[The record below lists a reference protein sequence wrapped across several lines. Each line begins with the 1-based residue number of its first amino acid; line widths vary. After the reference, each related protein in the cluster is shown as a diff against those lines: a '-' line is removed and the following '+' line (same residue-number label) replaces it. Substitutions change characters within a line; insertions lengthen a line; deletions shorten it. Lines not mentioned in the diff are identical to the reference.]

1 MYQWPLYQ
9 YLAIVQLFFLF
20 YFFIMMKVH
29 EMHDVLVTAALN
41 III

>member
-20 YFFIMMKVH
+20 YFFMMKVH

-41 III
+41 IIK